1 MVFFIPQKNS
11 EKIGK
16 FQKKYVNFRKKWKNC
31 LKKGILFF
39 KPKIFTSRSLKCHE
53 IPPVVLLSTVLLKTI
68 LRVHFPKMST
78 GIYLFRVLAY
88 SSLLLSVLQCYT
100 IKKISHI
107 IMTYKYYLQNS
118 QGNSCLL
125 KQYSYIIDL

>member
-1 MVFFIPQKNS
+1 MNKYLVSKKVGVQKSEKLQNLEKYKKKS

-68 LRVHFPKMST
+68 LRVLVIST
-78 GIYLFRVLAY
+78 
-88 SSLLLSVLQCYT
+88 LQFQT
-100 IKKISHI
+100 LKK
-107 IMTYKYYLQNS
+107 LP
-118 QGNSCLL
+118 
-125 KQYSYIIDL
+125 

>member
-1 MVFFIPQKNS
+1 MFFIPQKNS

-68 LRVHFPKMST
+68 LRVAHQINIAMGVLPEINKRSL
-78 GIYLFRVLAY
+78 GIFRK
-88 SSLLLSVLQCYT
+88 S
-100 IKKISHI
+100 I
-107 IMTYKYYLQNS
+107 ITNIQLYKYFTHLMLQIS
-118 QGNSCLL
+118 
-125 KQYSYIIDL
+125 K